1 MKKGLTPK
9 HQRLVLQCY
18 PAGRVAEKKPN
29 ASELSYLLYYV
40 SARRAKLSKVGPFL
54 ERTARHD
61 LRHNRVGNAAVTLGI
76 IKALIERCHENLN
89 LFSWNVIAILSMV
102 LETRD
107 LSLCQQTAEVFAVF
121 CHYQD
126 SDLFSGDPDYAQAFT
141 DLISRFLDS
150 ARDSTGPNFNQW
162 RLIGVHAS
170 RSVAASSVISV
181 STSFEKLPHIIRL
194 VLSVLDVN
202 EDGSNLHKYND
213 ELSVDRQAKTVPDLK
228 TESIQDGSENS
239 ESFDE
244 KVNHKLQIM
253 ALDAL
258 NSLFENTG
266 SLQVS
271 HCTRAVVRNILE
283 RNWPQSWST
292 ALLELATKWT
302 PVQLRFV
309 IPTTLV
315 DILSHQDLSDL
326 ASQLA
331 VTRLILALFTSSVTM
346 VGLSVLDICR
356 SLLSHQHSLV
366 TQISSSSHD
375 SDDKKRYTA
384 LVTTIRKSIAAI
396 NNHTYYADQMSDMVY
411 DILSRCRSAGQ
422 ASSRLEFNP
431 GSSVPNGAVNGGS
444 GPDHAEPGAM
454 DDRVLLADLE
464 TARALFMSNASQGS
478 GNTGMGNAKVS
489 LRAWDGTQP
498 LLLDNNKTVRLLY
511 VAAFEA
517 YVTNFRVAPVTFKPR
532 ADFSVTRS
540 PLGRLLLHLYA
551 LATSDG
557 AHKTDYLLAYHVLT
571 LIVNNFGTDGLLR
584 VVPMALMLLDSGLSI
599 EHGTS
604 SKEYYI
610 EQGVAQCSLALAVLL
625 AVSQN
630 TKSDELSSTIQKLID
645 DRKKAKIWYE
655 PLEVPLTKDVA
666 IDVNEKARAEF
677 DPVDSG
683 AVKNSESLSRDEVRD
698 KLVLEELPD
707 NLRHIL
713 VDKVST
719 SLEANVPASTKA
731 ESTDEPNGEPKIPPR
746 ARSLKQLHTLV
757 TQQDGPRER
766 IFGRNVS
773 GATSHLSNG
782 FNTTHVLIDKVTVPG
797 VKDLKRIASGTFDR
811 SSHRSFVNG
820 GANGVDGNDQ
830 DPKSLLMQVGLDVGN
845 DRGKVA

>member
-121 CHYQD
+121 CQYQD
-126 SDLFSGDPDYAQAFT
+126 SDLFLGDPDYAQAFT

-150 ARDSTGPNFNQW
+150 AKDPTGPNFNQW

-181 STSFEKLPHIIRL
+181 STSFEKLPHIIRF

-202 EDGSNLHKYND
+202 EDGSNLQKYND
-213 ELSVDRQAKTVPDLK
+213 ELSADRQTKTVPVLK
-228 TESIQDGSENS
+228 TDSVQDGQEGS

-283 RNWPQSWST
+283 RNWPQAWST

-309 IPTTLV
+309 IPTTLA
-315 DILSHQDLSDL
+315 DILSHQDLTDL

-366 TQISSSSHD
+366 TQVSSSSHD

-422 ASSRLEFNP
+422 ASSRLAFNP
-431 GSSVPNGAVNGGS
+431 ASSVPNGTANGGLEL
-444 GPDHAEPGAM
+444 AEPGAV
-454 DDRVLLADLE
+454 DDRILLADLE
-464 TARALFMSNASQGS
+464 TARALFMSSSSQGS
-478 GNTGMGNAKVS
+478 GNTSMGSSKVS

-498 LLLDNNKTVRLLY
+498 LLLDSNKTVRLLY

-517 YVTNFRVAPVTFKPR
+517 YVTNSRVTPVTFKPR
-532 ADFSVTRS
+532 PDFSVTRS

-551 LATSDG
+551 LASSDG
-557 AHKTDYLLAYHVLT
+557 AHKTDYLLAYHVFT

-584 VVPMALMLLDSGLSI
+584 VVPTALMLLDSGLSI

-604 SKEYYI
+604 SKEYYA
-610 EQGVAQCSLALAVLL
+610 EQGVAQCSLALSVLL
-625 AVSQN
+625 TVSQSTN
-630 TKSDELSSTIQKLID
+630 SDELSSTFQKLVD

-666 IDVNEKARAEF
+666 TDVNEKARAEF

-683 AVKNSESLSRDEVRD
+683 AIKSSESLSRDEIRD
-698 KLVLEELPD
+698 KLVLEDLPD
-707 NLRHIL
+707 NMRHIL

-719 SLEANVPASTKA
+719 SLDTNMPESTKA
-731 ESTDEPNGEPKIPPR
+731 ESTEEANGEAKVPPR
-746 ARSLKQLHTLV
+746 ARSLKQLHSLV

-773 GATSHLSNG
+773 GATSYLSNG

-797 VKDLKRIASGTFDR
+797 VKDLKRIASGTFDK
-811 SSHRSFVNG
+811 SSRRSFVNG
-820 GANGVDGNDQ
+820 GVNGVDGNDQ